1 MTQKPAVSKKTNKT
15 NLIEKSAKSIF
26 NLPNIITMA
35 RILCVPFFVWSLFAI
50 EQNSVARWFSVLIF
64 IVIMISDGVDGAIAR
79 KRGLI
84 TNLGKLLDPI
94 ADKALLGGAL
104 VALSVLG
111 EFSWWV
117 TIVILLRELGIT
129 AYRLVVVQREVVAA
143 SSGGKLKTILQSVL
157 IGSLA
162 SPLEFVFSPWYINLE
177 SALTGVV
184 LLITVYTGVQYLI
197 AAGRARRQRIGK

>member
-1 MTQKPAVSKKTNKT
+1 MTQKN
-15 NLIEKSAKSIF
+15 NMIERSAKSIF
-26 NLPNIITMA
+26 NLPNVITMA

-50 EQNSVARWFSVLIF
+50 QADSMARWFSVLIF
-64 IVIMISDGVDGAIAR
+64 IVIMISDGIDGAIAR

-104 VALSVLG
+104 VALSILN

-117 TIVILLRELGIT
+117 TIVILVRELGIT

-143 SSGGKLKTILQSVL
+143 SSGGKLKTILQSIL

-162 SPLEFVFSPWYINLE
+162 SPLEYFFTPWYISVE
-177 SALTGVV
+177 AALTVVV
-184 LLITVYTGVQYLI
+184 LLITVYTGVQYLVL
-197 AAGRARRQRIGK
+197 AARARSKKSS

>member
-1 MTQKPAVSKKTNKT
+1 MPHSKKPTKT
-15 NLIEKSAKSIF
+15 NLIEKSAASVF

-50 EQNSVARWFSVLIF
+50 PQDSTARWLSVLIF
-64 IVIMISDGVDGAIAR
+64 IIIMISDGVDGAIAR

-104 VALSVLG
+104 VALAILG

-117 TIVILLRELGIT
+117 TIVILVRELGIT

-162 SPLEFVFSPWYINLE
+162 SPLAFIFAPWYINLE
-177 SALTGVV
+177 SALTILV
-184 LLITVYTGVQYLI
+184 LLITVYTGLQYMI
-197 AAGRARRQRIGK
+197 AAGKARSQRINS

>member
-1 MTQKPAVSKKTNKT
+1 MPHSKKPTKT
-15 NLIEKSAKSIF
+15 NLIEKSAASVF
-26 NLPNIITMA
+26 NLPNTITMA

-50 EQNSVARWFSVLIF
+50 PQDSTARWLSVLIF
-64 IVIMISDGVDGAIAR
+64 IIIMISDGVDGAIAR

-104 VALSVLG
+104 VALAILG

-117 TIVILLRELGIT
+117 TIVILVRELGIT

-162 SPLEFVFSPWYINLE
+162 SPLAFIFAPWYINLE
-177 SALTGVV
+177 SALTILV
-184 LLITVYTGVQYLI
+184 LLITVYTGLQYMI
-197 AAGRARRQRIGK
+197 AAGKARSQRINS

>member
-1 MTQKPAVSKKTNKT
+1 MTQKHNI
-15 NLIEKSAKSIF
+15 IERSAKSIF
-26 NLPNIITMA
+26 NLPNVITMA

-50 EQNSVARWFSVLIF
+50 QADSIARWFSVLIF
-64 IVIMISDGVDGAIAR
+64 IVIMISDGIDGAIAR

-104 VALSVLG
+104 VALSILN

-117 TIVILLRELGIT
+117 TIVILVRELGIT

-143 SSGGKLKTILQSVL
+143 SSGGKLKTILQSIL

-162 SPLEFVFSPWYINLE
+162 SPLEYFFTPWYISVE
-177 SALTGVV
+177 AALTVVV
-184 LLITVYTGVQYLI
+184 LLITVYTGVQYLVL
-197 AAGRARRQRIGK
+197 AARARSKKSS

>member
-1 MTQKPAVSKKTNKT
+1 MTQAADKS

-50 EQNSVARWFSVLIF
+50 EPESNARWFSVLIF

-104 VALSVLG
+104 IALSIHN
-111 EFSWWV
+111 EFPWWV
-117 TIVILLRELGIT
+117 TIVILVRELGIT
-129 AYRLVVVQREVVAA
+129 VYRLVVVQREVVAA

-162 SPLEFVFSPWYINLE
+162 SPLEFAFAPWYLTVE
-177 SALTGVV
+177 SVLTAVV
-184 LLITVYTGVQYLI
+184 LVITVSTGLQYLI
-197 AAGRARRQRIGK
+197 AAGRARQQRIKE

>member
-1 MTQKPAVSKKTNKT
+1 MAKESSRT

-50 EQNSVARWFSVLIF
+50 DANSTARWFSVLIF

-79 KRGLI
+79 RRGLI

-104 VALSVLG
+104 VALCLLN

-117 TIVILLRELGIT
+117 TIIILIRELGIT

-143 SSGGKLKTILQSVL
+143 SSGGKLKTILQSIL

-162 SPLEFVFSPWYINLE
+162 SPLEFVFAPWYINLE
-177 SALTGVV
+177 SALTIVV
-184 LLITVYTGVQYLI
+184 LIITVYTGVQYLI
-197 AAGRARRQRIGK
+197 AAGRARRQRIKS

>member
-1 MTQKPAVSKKTNKT
+1 MTQKHNM
-15 NLIEKSAKSIF
+15 IERSAKSIF
-26 NLPNIITMA
+26 NLPNVITMA

-50 EQNSVARWFSVLIF
+50 QADSMARWFSVLIF
-64 IVIMISDGVDGAIAR
+64 IVIMISDGIDGAIAR

-104 VALSVLG
+104 VALSILN

-117 TIVILLRELGIT
+117 TIVILVRELGIT

-143 SSGGKLKTILQSVL
+143 SSGGKLKTILQSIL

-162 SPLEFVFSPWYINLE
+162 SPLEYFFTPWYISVE
-177 SALTGVV
+177 AALTVVV
-184 LLITVYTGVQYLI
+184 LLITVYTGVQYLVL
-197 AAGRARRQRIGK
+197 AARARSKKSS

>member
-1 MTQKPAVSKKTNKT
+1 MTQKN
-15 NLIEKSAKSIF
+15 NMIERSAKSIF
-26 NLPNIITMA
+26 NLPNVITMA

-50 EQNSVARWFSVLIF
+50 QADSMARWFSVLIF
-64 IVIMISDGVDGAIAR
+64 IVIMISDGIDGAIAR

-104 VALSVLG
+104 VALSILN

-117 TIVILLRELGIT
+117 TIVILVRELGIT

-143 SSGGKLKTILQSVL
+143 SSGGKLKTILQSIL

-162 SPLEFVFSPWYINLE
+162 SPLEYFFTPWYINVE
-177 SALTGVV
+177 TALTVVV
-184 LLITVYTGVQYLI
+184 LLITVYTGVQYLVL
-197 AAGRARRQRIGK
+197 AARARSKKNS

>member
-1 MTQKPAVSKKTNKT
+1 MPNSNKPAKT
-15 NLIEKSAKSIF
+15 NLIEKSAASVF

-50 EQNSVARWFSVLIF
+50 PQDSTARWFSVLIF

-104 VALSVLG
+104 VALAILG

-117 TIVILLRELGIT
+117 TVVILVRELGIT

-143 SSGGKLKTILQSVL
+143 SSGETSDSLDQSHSSEAVAPLAAFVSRFLLQW
-157 IGSLA
+157 LA
-162 SPLEFVFSPWYINLE
+162 YSCHVR
-177 SALTGVV
+177 
-184 LLITVYTGVQYLI
+184 VQ
-197 AAGRARRQRIGK
+197 

>member
-1 MTQKPAVSKKTNKT
+1 MPAPQKN

-26 NLPNIITMA
+26 NLPNTITMA

-50 EQNSVARWFSVLIF
+50 PADATSRWFSVLIF

-104 VALSVLG
+104 VALSILG

-117 TIVILLRELGIT
+117 TVIILLRELGIT

-162 SPLEFVFSPWYINLE
+162 SPLEFVFAPWYINLE
-177 SALTGVV
+177 SALTILV
-184 LLITVYTGVQYLI
+184 LIITVYTGVQYLI
-197 AAGRARRQRIGK
+197 LAGRARRERINK

>member
-1 MTQKPAVSKKTNKT
+1 MTQKN
-15 NLIEKSAKSIF
+15 NMIERSAKSIF
-26 NLPNIITMA
+26 NLPNVITMA

-50 EQNSVARWFSVLIF
+50 QADSIARWFSVLIF
-64 IVIMISDGVDGAIAR
+64 IVIMISDGIDGAIAR

-104 VALSVLG
+104 VTLSILN

-117 TIVILLRELGIT
+117 TIVILVRELGIT

-143 SSGGKLKTILQSVL
+143 SSGGKLKTILQSIL

-162 SPLEFVFSPWYINLE
+162 SPLEYFFTPWYSTVE
-177 SALTGVV
+177 SALTAVV
-184 LLITVYTGVQYLI
+184 LVITVYTGVQYLVL
-197 AAGRARRQRIGK
+197 AARARSKKNR

>member
-1 MTQKPAVSKKTNKT
+1 MTKSEKPAKT

-50 EQNSVARWFSVLIF
+50 DAESTGRWFSVLIF
-64 IVIMISDGVDGAIAR
+64 IIIMISDGVDGAIAR

-104 VALSVLG
+104 IALSIHG

-117 TIVILLRELGIT
+117 TIVILVRELGIT

-143 SSGGKLKTILQSVL
+143 SSGGKLKTILQSIL

-162 SPLEFVFSPWYINLE
+162 SPLEFVFAPWYINLE
-177 SALTGVV
+177 SALTIVV

-197 AAGRARRQRIGK
+197 AAARARRQRISN

>member
-1 MTQKPAVSKKTNKT
+1 MAIDGSPVVPSTSQNSPW
-15 NLIEKSAKSIF
+15 
-26 NLPNIITMA
+26 NLPNAITVA
-35 RILCVPFFVWSLFAI
+35 RILAVPFFVWSLVAI
-50 EQNSVARWFSVLIF
+50 ADTESPMRWLSVLIF
-64 IVIMISDGVDGAIAR
+64 IVIMASDGIDGAIAR

-84 TNLGKLLDPI
+84 TNFGKILDPI

-104 VALSVLG
+104 VALSMLG

-117 TIVILLRELGIT
+117 TIVILFRELGIT

-162 SPLEFVFSPWYINLE
+162 SPLEFVFAPWYINLE
-177 SALTGVV
+177 SALTIVV
-184 LLITVYTGVQYLI
+184 LLITVYTGVQYMV
-197 AAGRARRQRIGK
+197 AAGKARRQRINS